1 MCFVNGRSTLNCKAC
16 MGHTNFLAMVHK
28 RSVIQHND
36 PQWLHKDQLS
46 FEGFAMSFMHLLHS
60 PAEIARNV
68 GENAKIL
75 RLSKNLS
82 RKTLAEKAGVSES
95 TIKRFE
101 ATGLVTLEALILI
114 ATALDELNAVTKL
127 FKPEQPSSLDELKN
141 ARRKR
146 GMR

>member
-1 MCFVNGRSTLNCKAC
+1 
-16 MGHTNFLAMVHK
+16 MGPNEADKTKLPLVVDRQNHSIFIPGDTEYHPG
-28 RSVIQHND
+28 SVED
-36 PQWLHKDQLS
+36 
-46 FEGFAMSFMHLLHS
+46 A
-60 PAEIARNV
+60 
-68 GENAKIL
+68 
-75 RLSKNLS
+75 

-114 ATALDELNAVTKL
+114 ATALDELNAVTRL